1 MYLKHIPTGD
11 LIEVLKLSDVVD
23 PFLAT
28 VRGKSQA
35 GEDTLNIGDFE
46 KHELVFPS
54 GEPLPLCWRDN
65 QYRRHI
71 AA

>member
-11 LIEVLKLSDVVD
+11 LIEVLKLSDMVD
-23 PFLAT
+23 PFWAT

-35 GEDTLNIGDFE
+35 GENTLNIADFY
-46 KHELVFPS
+46 KSDLVFPS
-54 GEPLPLCWRDN
+54 GEPLPLCWREN
-65 QYRRHI
+65 LHRRHI